1 MPNEEKPL
9 PQDAEEE
16 LSRLTAQAAQKL
28 LVANQGE
35 MSEMEAKKK
44 QEDPL
49 TQIQQREL
57 AIKEAELQHKIEMDK
72 MKLELEA
79 AKTKINK
86 ELQEDR
92 LESEDKREGVRIAA
106 KLATDAAKDQKE
118 EAKLA
123 LDAAK
128 QLQNE

>member
-1 MPNEEKPL
+1 
-9 PQDAEEE
+9 
-16 LSRLTAQAAQKL
+16 
-28 LVANQGE
+28 
-35 MSEMEAKKK
+35 MEAKKK

-57 AIKEAELQHKIEMDK
+57 AIKEKDHQHKIEMDK

-106 KLATDAAKDQKE
+106 KLATDASKDQKE
-118 EAKLA
+118 EARLA

>member
-1 MPNEEKPL
+1 M
-9 PQDAEEE
+9 
-16 LSRLTAQAAQKL
+16 
-28 LVANQGE
+28 G
-35 MSEMEAKKK
+35 SEMCIR
-44 QEDPL
+44 D
-49 TQIQQREL
+49 R
-57 AIKEAELQHKIEMDK
+57 DK

-118 EAKLA
+118 EAKLV

>member
-1 MPNEEKPL
+1 
-9 PQDAEEE
+9 
-16 LSRLTAQAAQKL
+16 
-28 LVANQGE
+28 
-35 MSEMEAKKK
+35 
-44 QEDPL
+44 
-49 TQIQQREL
+49 
-57 AIKEAELQHKIEMDK
+57 MDK

>member
-1 MPNEEKPL
+1 M
-9 PQDAEEE
+9 
-16 LSRLTAQAAQKL
+16 QAA
-28 LVANQGE
+28 
-35 MSEMEAKKK
+35 EAKKQ

-86 ELQEDR
+86 DLQEDR
-92 LESEDKREGVRIAA
+92 LESEDRREGVRIAA
-106 KLATDAAKDQKE
+106 KLATDASKDYKE
-118 EAKLA
+118 EAKIV

-128 QLQNE
+128 NLQNE

>member
-1 MPNEEKPL
+1 MNIY
-9 PQDAEEE
+9 
-16 LSRLTAQAAQKL
+16 
-28 LVANQGE
+28 V
-35 MSEMEAKKK
+35 
-44 QEDPL
+44 
-49 TQIQQREL
+49 I
-57 AIKEAELQHKIEMDK
+57 
-72 MKLELEA
+72 
-79 AKTKINK
+79 KTKINK

-118 EAKLA
+118 EAKLV

>member
-1 MPNEEKPL
+1 
-9 PQDAEEE
+9 
-16 LSRLTAQAAQKL
+16 
-28 LVANQGE
+28 

-57 AIKEAELQHKIEMDK
+57 AIKEKELQHKIEMDK

-86 ELQEDR
+86 DLQEDR